1 MEYNVKNSNI
11 QKLSEKDIF
20 FNKKYKNFFTYKII
34 YVIMTLQNHK
44 CDDWL

>member
-1 MEYNVKNSNI
+1 MEYNGKKQIIN
-11 QKLSEKDIF
+11 QLSEKTYF

-34 YVIMTLQNHK
+34 YVIIALQNHK

>member
-1 MEYNVKNSNI
+1 MEYNGKKQIIN
-11 QKLSEKDIF
+11 QLSEKDIF

-44 CDDWL
+44 CDD